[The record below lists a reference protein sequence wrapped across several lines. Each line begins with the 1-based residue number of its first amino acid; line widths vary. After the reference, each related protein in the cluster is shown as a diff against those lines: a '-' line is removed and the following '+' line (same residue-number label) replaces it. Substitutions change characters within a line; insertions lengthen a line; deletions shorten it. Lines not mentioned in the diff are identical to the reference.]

1 MRKIIGLLLLLMLL
15 TQAAW
20 AAALPPKDTAVA
32 VMDFGTR
39 PGATTSEISIHNA
52 EYTSSEYV
60 INRLVDRGYF
70 TVKEKELVMDHLKQH
85 NLKTTGLIDPDTAK
99 YIGNLLG
106 VRYLIYG
113 NVANV
118 SVSDTGT
125 QIMTSIGGGINIC
138 TVKAHMIGRMMD
150 VETGDILM
158 AVRGDG
164 KSKSS
169 FVNLRAGNNLATVHT
184 VKIGTATVTQDSVHN
199 AIKKAAEIMV
209 DNMIVAAGGEMVTDK
224 KAKLK
229 KDKNKKTKQNEKS
242 KNNMVIQSN
251 KK

>member
-1 MRKIIGLLLLLMLL
+1 MKTIITLLVSLFLLM
-15 TQAAW
+15 QSAW

-39 PGATTSEISIHNA
+39 PGATTSEINIHNA

-60 INRLVDRGYF
+60 INQLVKRQYF
-70 TVKEKELVMDHLKQH
+70 VVKDKDMVMNKLKAEH
-85 NLKTTGLIDPDTAK
+85 LKTTGLIDPDTARR
-99 YIGNLLG
+99 IGQMLG
-106 VRYLIYG
+106 VRYIIYG
-113 NVANV
+113 NVVNV

-125 QIMTSIGGGINIC
+125 EIMYNIGGGVNVC
-138 TVKAHMIGRMMD
+138 TVKAHMLGRMMD

-169 FVNLRAGNNLATVHT
+169 FVKLRAGNDLINTHVIT
-184 VKIGTATVTQDSVHN
+184 IGTKKVTMDSVHN
-199 AIKKAAEIMV
+199 AIQKGAEQMV
-209 DNMIVAAGGEMVTDK
+209 DSMISTLTGVPVSGKGEKKVDK
-224 KAKLK
+224 KTGNKADNKGGK
-229 KDKNKKTKQNEKS
+229 KPEKS
-242 KNNMVIQSN
+242 KD

>member
-39 PGATTSEISIHNA
+39 PGATTSEINIHNA

-60 INRLVDRGYF
+60 INQLVKRQYF
-70 TVKEKELVMDHLKQH
+70 VVKDKDLVMKQLKAN

-99 YIGNLLG
+99 RIGDMLG
-106 VRYLIYG
+106 VRYIIYG
-113 NVANV
+113 NVVNV

-125 QIMTSIGGGINIC
+125 EILTNIGGGVNVC
-138 TVKAHMIGRMMD
+138 TVKAHMLGRMMD

-169 FVNLRAGNNLATVHT
+169 FVKLRVGNELINAHVIT
-184 VKIGTATVTQDSVHN
+184 IGTKKVTMDSVHN
-199 AIKKAAEIMV
+199 AIQKGAEQMV
-209 DNMIVAAGGEMVTDK
+209 DNMISTLTGAPVSGKNTKSK
-224 KAKLK
+224 KERRNAVVVK
-229 KDKNKKTKQNEKS
+229 NEK
-242 KNNMVIQSN
+242 K
-251 KK
+251 

>member
-39 PGATTSEISIHNA
+39 PGATTSEINIHNA

-60 INRLVDRGYF
+60 INQLVKRQYF
-70 TVKEKELVMDHLKQH
+70 VVKDKDLVMKQLKAN

-99 YIGNLLG
+99 RIGDMLG
-106 VRYLIYG
+106 VRYIIYG
-113 NVANV
+113 NVVNV

-125 QIMTSIGGGINIC
+125 EILTNIGGGVNVC
-138 TVKAHMIGRMMD
+138 TVKAHMLGRMMD

-169 FVNLRAGNNLATVHT
+169 FVKLRAGNELINAHVIT
-184 VKIGTATVTQDSVHN
+184 IGTKKVTMDSVHN
-199 AIKKAAEIMV
+199 AIQKGAEQMV
-209 DNMIVAAGGEMVTDK
+209 DNMISTLTGAPVSGKNTKSK
-224 KAKLK
+224 KERRNAVVVK
-229 KDKNKKTKQNEKS
+229 NEK
-242 KNNMVIQSN
+242 K
-251 KK
+251 